1 MPYINLELNPTQY
14 SSTNPQQTSQ
24 FYVGYS
30 SINVNS
36 LGDTRLYDLELVKQ
50 DLINQFNTRQ
60 GERVMLPTFGTII
73 WDAIF
78 EPFTDNIK
86 QAIADDIG
94 RIINSDPRVVPI
106 QIDIN
111 EQEYGILLE
120 LTLQAVGS
128 NQTSNLTIAFNKE
141 LGLITQ

>member
-1 MPYINLELNPTQY
+1 MPYKNLELNPTQY
-14 SSTNPQQTSQ
+14 NSTHPQKTSQ

-36 LGDTRLYDLELVKQ
+36 LGDTRLYDFDLIKQ
-50 DLINQFNTRQ
+50 DLINQFNVRQ
-60 GERVMLPTFGTII
+60 GERVMLPTYGTII
-73 WDAIF
+73 WETIF
-78 EPFTDNIK
+78 EPFTDSIK
-86 QAIADDIG
+86 QIIADDIS
-94 RIINSDPRVVPI
+94 RIVNSDPRVVPK

-120 LTLQAVGS
+120 LTLQVVGS
-128 NQTSNLTIAFNKE
+128 DQTSNLSIAFDKE